1 MSDPVGPAP
10 MTARNRYK
18 KNRLEAFSDGVFA
31 IAITILVLEITVPV
45 AAELDMLD
53 AIASQWPSY
62 LAYVISFATIG
73 AAWLAHS
80 VITEYLDRVDA
91 TFVRINLILLMVVA
105 FIPFPTR
112 LLAEHIAAREA
123 EKIAAA
129 FYGSFLML
137 SSLITFWLW
146 RYATSHGLVQA
157 DLGDEDL
164 DVVTDRLTPGIGGYV
179 VLIGLGFLAPIA
191 AVIGYLIIALFFL
204 IPFPVPILERDRVRR
219 RREQR
224 GRSRQG

>member
-1 MSDPVGPAP
+1 MAP
-10 MTARNRYK
+10 RNRYK
-18 KNRLEAFSDGVFA
+18 TNRLEAFSDGVFA

-45 AAELDMLD
+45 AAELDMVN
-53 AIASQWPSY
+53 AIVSQWPSY

-112 LLAEHIAAREA
+112 LLAEHVAAREA

-129 FYGSFLML
+129 FYGTFLL
-137 SSLITFWLW
+137 LASLITFWLW
-146 RYATSHGLVQA
+146 RYATGHGLVRA
-157 DLGDEDL
+157 DVGDEDL

-179 VLIGLGFLAPIA
+179 VLIGLGFVAPIA
-191 AVIGYLIIALFFL
+191 AVIGYLLIALFFL

-224 GRSRQG
+224 GRGRQL